1 MGGAARSEHRA
12 SPKRLRWRSRA
23 ARTKGPATSRTAEE
37 ADVVIELHAAPGET
51 IFEGTVLGVVHGRT
65 DDGLDPE
72 ILRAL
77 AMGAERTF
85 EQDPAFALR
94 VLADI
99 ALRALSPAVNDPT
112 TAAQALDGLDSL
124 LRRLAGRE
132 LAVGPVTDANGN
144 LRVVVNLPTW
154 EEYVGLALDEIISIG
169 LASLQVRRRL
179 ERLLEDVAALSP
191 LQRRPAVE
199 RRLTQV
205 TASA

>member
-1 MGGAARSEHRA
+1 VLQVIDL
-12 SPKRLRWRSRA
+12 PRLA
-23 ARTKGPATSRTAEE
+23 RTAEK
-37 ADVVIELHAAPGET
+37 ANVAIELCAAPGET

-65 DDGLDPE
+65 DDALDAE
-72 ILRAL
+72 ILGAL

-99 ALRALSPAVNDPT
+99 ALRALSSAVNDPT

-132 LAVGPVTDANGN
+132 LAVGPITDANGN
-144 LRVVVNLPTW
+144 LRVVVNMPTW
-154 EEYVGLALDEIISIG
+154 EEYVGIALDEIIIVGS
-169 LASLQVRRRL
+169 ASLQVRRRL
-179 ERLLEDVAALSP
+179 KRLLEDVVALAP
-191 LQRRPAVE
+191 PQRRAAAE

-205 TASA
+205 TASATGTRPAELPGDSMT